1 LKLTVK
7 TLALGLGI
15 AALAAFNASTA
26 DAAIVYAGN
35 TTACIANCGG
45 ANPVFSSTLVAPG
58 SNGDFGVKFDGVSFS
73 SSNSTLTDLGTI
85 TLLGTKNVDPTASDF
100 FLKVTFTI
108 PGAGS
113 STFDATID
121 GKINNGGNGF
131 LTFDFGGAQT
141 VTYAGGSFSL
151 LINDL
156 VFKGSDPISQHLTG
170 SISNAIV
177 TPVPEASTW
186 AMMILGF
193 AGVGFMAYRRRN
205 NASFR
210 AA

>member
-1 LKLTVK
+1 MKLTAK
-7 TLALGLGI
+7 TLAFGFGV
-15 AALAAFNASTA
+15 AALAALNVPTA
-26 DAAIVYAGN
+26 QAAILYAGN
-35 TTACIANCGG
+35 TTACVSGCTGL
-45 ANPVFSSTLVAPG
+45 NPVFSSTLTVPG
-58 SNGDFGVKFDGVSFS
+58 SDFGVQFNGASFS
-73 SSNSTLTDLGTI
+73 SSTSTLTDLGTI
-85 TLLGTKNVDPTASDF
+85 TLLGTKNVDPTPSDF
-100 FLKVTFTI
+100 FLKVSFTV

-121 GKINNGGNGF
+121 GKINNGSNGF

-156 VFKGSDPISQHLTG
+156 QFKGSDPEVMDLTG
-170 SISNAIV
+170 SISNAVI
-177 TPVPEASTW
+177 TAVPEPSTW

-193 AGVGFMAYRRRN
+193 FGVGFVAYRRKDKL
-205 NASFR
+205 ALS